1 MVVVDD
7 DGLGVPAGEQKRIFE
22 RFARVD
28 GGRASADGGF
38 GLGLAI
44 ARDIVERHGGTLVVD
59 TGFTGGARFVIA
71 LPAGPAG
78 VEST

>member
-7 DGLGVPAGEQKRIFE
+7 DGLGVPADEQERIFE

-28 GGRASADGGF
+28 GGRAPADGGF

-44 ARDIVERHGGTLVVD
+44 ARDIVEGHGGTLVVE

-78 VEST
+78 VEPT